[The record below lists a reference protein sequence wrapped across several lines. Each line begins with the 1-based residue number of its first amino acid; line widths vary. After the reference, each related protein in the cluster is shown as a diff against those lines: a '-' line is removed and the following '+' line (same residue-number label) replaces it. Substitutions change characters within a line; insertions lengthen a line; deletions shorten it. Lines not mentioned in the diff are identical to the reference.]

1 MNKEI
6 IEKELENIYRRT
18 MDKDINN
25 SLIKIKKALKIKEE
39 EVLKKIGKLK
49 EEILKMQ
56 KQDFYE
62 SPFTLIFQKID
73 KIFEEELKK
82 EIKNE

>member
-39 EVLKKIGKLK
+39 EVLKKIDKRIK
-49 EEILKMQ
+49 
-56 KQDFYE
+56 FWT
-62 SPFTLIFQKID
+62 PRRNTLN
-73 KIFEEELKK
+73 FEVCLNKRTELEELKK
-82 EIKNE
+82 EISK